1 MIERSHLKI
10 ILALQQS
17 GSLTQA
23 AEALCLTQSALSHQI
38 RNLEHRLGVR
48 LWRRQGRQL
57 RLTSAGEYLL
67 VAAQQVLPV
76 LDKTEHMIRASETGK
91 RGSLRVGVECYPCYQ
106 WLTGI
111 VARFM
116 QQIPD
121 VEIDIIDQFQFE
133 GLAALRNHHVDLLI
147 TPDPIKSRELVFEA
161 LMDYELVLV
170 VSSQHALANVKQ
182 LTANMIADEILLT
195 FPVARERL
203 DVFTQ
208 FLSPAAVTPKFH
220 KQMESVEIMLQTV
233 SMQRGVC
240 LLPDWLVEHYRKQF
254 DVKTLTVGRRGI
266 QKTLYAALR
275 KQDAKLAYIDEF
287 IELSKRTDV

>member
-1 MIERSHLKI
+1 MIERSHLQI
-10 ILALQQS
+10 MLALQLS
-17 GSLTQA
+17 GSLTLA

-38 RNLEHRLGVR
+38 RNLEAKLGVK

-57 RLTSAGEYLL
+57 RLTTAGEYLL
-67 VAAQQVLPV
+67 TAAQQVLPV
-76 LDKTEHMIRASETGK
+76 LDKTEHMIRACETGK

-111 VARFM
+111 VAKFM
-116 QQIPD
+116 KLTPD

-147 TPDPIKSRELVFEA
+147 TPDPVKSRELIYEA
-161 LMDYELVLV
+161 LLDYELVLV
-170 VSSQHALANVKQ
+170 VSSQHPLAKVKQ
-182 LTANMIADEILLT
+182 VKPEMFADETLLS

-208 FLSPAAVTPKFH
+208 FLSPASITPRFH
-220 KQMESVEIMLQTV
+220 KQMESVEIMLQMV
-233 SMQRGVC
+233 AMQRGVC
-240 LLPDWLVEHYRKQF
+240 FLPDWLVKHYRKRF
-254 DVKTLTVGRRGI
+254 SLKTLSVGSQGI

-287 IELSKRTDV
+287 IELSRHTSV